1 VFCDGP
7 TRGTSSR
14 AVPAHTSL
22 PDAAVTFQVMTDW
35 NIILGGA
42 LAGLVIV
49 TLLVVVLMGA
59 PRWG

>member
-1 VFCDGP
+1 
-7 TRGTSSR
+7 
-14 AVPAHTSL
+14 
-22 PDAAVTFQVMTDW
+22 MTDW

-49 TLLVVVLMGA
+49 TLLAVVLMGA